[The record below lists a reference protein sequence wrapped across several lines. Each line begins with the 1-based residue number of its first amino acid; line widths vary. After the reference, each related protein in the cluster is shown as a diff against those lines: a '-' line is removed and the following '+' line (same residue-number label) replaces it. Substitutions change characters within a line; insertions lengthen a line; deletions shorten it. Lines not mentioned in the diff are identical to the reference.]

1 LQLNVYGS
9 CTVCP
14 DANDVSKTM
23 NGKKTLL
30 MGKNCESAVQTRQGY
45 LDNFVDTGLASGLF
59 RYSSLWRI
67 AASRADFQV

>member
-1 LQLNVYGS
+1 
-9 CTVCP
+9 
-14 DANDVSKTM
+14 M

-59 RYSSLWRI
+59 RYFSFWRI